1 MNDVTKTIVAQ
12 VCEQVFV
19 KKGKVFLVDD
29 ATVRFNFGKTNVDV
43 RYDSGLDLYDVTT
56 HKTKKD
62 YSTESATVSGVYAD
76 VLGEFFP
83 KHVFKDANVRGMF
96 AMMRG
101 ES

>member
-29 ATVRFNFGKTNVDV
+29 ATVRFNFGRTNVDV
-43 RYDSGLDLYDVTT
+43 HYDAGLDLYDVTT
-56 HKTKKD
+56 HKMGKGYD
-62 YSTESATVSGVYAD
+62 ATSDTVNGVYAD
-76 VLGEFFP
+76 MLGECFP

-96 AMMRG
+96 AMMR
-101 ES
+101 EAR